1 MIQNIQT
8 LFANALC
15 IFAST
20 IPLDRMSRVDRQL
33 SELSRVWTP
42 HRILGRWTVLSCSE
56 DPPSTCRILETV
68 DAGCNF
74 QLNFLPTYQGCFT
87 NILHATFNE
96 PNDWAQWLSP
106 IIEPIRR
113 WVSLSL
119 WYTTPTQLCWRQREA
134 GPLIRL
140 PSISSTRLGVKAEWE
155 NQNSDIHD
163 YSMLDVASKLPA
175 IPDGTEQQVTFSIL
189 LSAGHWLLLLCC

>member
-8 LFANALC
+8 LFVNALC

-42 HRILGRWTVLSCSE
+42 H
-56 DPPSTCRILETV
+56 RILETV